1 MTFAAAVNAH
11 LNRPT
16 VARTDNGMK
25 AHKNTGSAVLDLFT
39 NIGTARNKDITHLFM
54 AALAEDTDLT
64 LRTLLYARD
73 IRAGSGERQT
83 FRNLLTKLEAKD
95 SVLASKLMHKIPEL
109 GRWDDMFTF
118 TGENRLAAFEMIRKA
133 LIENKN
139 GLAAKWMPRKGPIA
153 VELTKFL
160 GLSPKAYRKLIVGLT
175 QVVETQM
182 CSKNWNEINFSH
194 VPSVASA
201 RYQKAFGRNAKEA
214 YSAYLAELQKPE
226 AERTV
231 KVKINAGAVFP
242 YDVVKSTAT
251 GNAAVADEQ
260 WKALPNY
267 IGDAKIFPMID
278 VSSSMG
284 YFSSCRNM
292 QPIDLAVSLGLYV
305 SEKGT
310 SAFKDMFVTFDSKPQ
325 IVKVKGTLSERL
337 NQVAKSPWG
346 GSTNLAA
353 AFDLIL
359 NIARKGNVA
368 EADMPEVMV
377 IFSDMQFDPYHGF
390 DATARQMITD
400 KYNRAGYNL
409 PRVVF
414 WNLRADAGNTPVKF
428 SDTGVAMVS
437 GYSPATIKAVLANDL
452 DDFTPYNVMLKTIM
466 NDRYAY

>member
-1 MTFAAAVNAH
+1 MTFANAAKSPLNVNV
-11 LNRPT
+11 

-25 AHKNTGSAVLDLFT
+25 AHASTGKAVLDLFT
-39 NIGTARNKDITHLFM
+39 NIGAARGKDITQMFA

-64 LRTLLYARD
+64 LRALLHARD
-73 IRAGSGERQT
+73 IRGGMGERQT
-83 FRNLLTKLEAKD
+83 FRTLLSMLEATD
-95 SVLASKLMHKIPEL
+95 SALAAKLMHKIPEL
-109 GRWDDMFTF
+109 GRWDDLFTF
-118 TGENRLAAFEMIRKA
+118 TGENRVAAFNMIREA
-133 LIENKN
+133 LLVEKN
-139 GLAAKWMPRKGPIA
+139 GLAAKWMPRKGAIA

-160 GLSPKAYRKLIVGLT
+160 GLSPKGYRQLIVGLT

-182 CSKNWNEINFSH
+182 CAKEWNAINFSH

-201 RYQKAFGRNAKEA
+201 RYQKAFARNAQES
-214 YSAYLAELQKPE
+214 YGAYLAELQKPE

-242 YDVVKSTAT
+242 YDVVKSVST
-251 GNAAVADEQ
+251 GNAAVANEQ

-278 VSSSMG
+278 TSGSMG
-284 YFSSCRNM
+284 YYSGCVRM
-292 QPIDLAVSLGLYV
+292 EPIDLAVSLGLYV

-310 SAFKDMFVTFDSKPQ
+310 SPFKDMFVTFDSNPK
-325 IVKVKGTLSERL
+325 IVHVGGTLSQRL
-337 NQVAKSPWG
+337 DQVAKASWG

-359 NIARKGNVA
+359 NIALKGAVD
-368 EADMPEVMV
+368 EADMPEVLV

-414 WNLRADAGNTPVKF
+414 WNLRSDAGNTPVKF
-428 SDTGVAMVS
+428 SDAGVAMVS
-437 GYSPATIKAVLANDL
+437 GNSPSTIKAVLSNDL
-452 DDFTPYNVMLKTIM
+452 DDFTPYNVMIKTLM
-466 NDRYAY
+466 EDRYAY

>member
-1 MTFAAAVNAH
+1 MTFVNAVKA
-11 LNRPT
+11 LYNT
-16 VARTDNGMK
+16 NVVTRTDNGMK
-25 AHKNTGSAVLDLFT
+25 AHAATGKAVLDLFT
-39 NIGTARNKDITHLFM
+39 NIGAARGKDITQMF
-54 AALAEDTDLT
+54 AAAMAEDTDLT
-64 LRTLLYARD
+64 LRALLHARD
-73 IRAGSGERQT
+73 IRGGMGERQT
-83 FRNLLTKLEAKD
+83 FRNLLSKLEATD
-95 SVLASKLMHKIPEL
+95 SALAAKLMRKIPEL
-109 GRWDDMFTF
+109 GRWDDLFTY
-118 TGENRLAAFEMIRKA
+118 TGENRVAAFNMIREA
-133 LIENKN
+133 LLVEQN
-139 GLAAKWMPRKGPIA
+139 GLAAKWMPRKGAIA

-160 GLSPKAYRKLIVGLT
+160 GLSPKGYRQLVVGLT
-175 QVVETQM
+175 QVVESQM
-182 CSKNWNEINFSH
+182 CAKEWNAINFSH

-201 RYQKAFGRNAKEA
+201 RYQKAFGRNAKES

-226 AERTV
+226 EERTV

-242 YDVVKSTAT
+242 YDVVKSVST
-251 GNAAVADEQ
+251 GNAAVADQQ

-278 VSSSMG
+278 TSSSMG
-284 YFSSCRNM
+284 YYSGCRNM

-310 SAFKDMFVTFDSKPQ
+310 SPFKDMFVTFDSHPK
-325 IVKVKGTLSERL
+325 IVQVTGTLSTRL
-337 NQVAKSPWG
+337 EQVARASWG

-359 NIARKGNVA
+359 NIALKGNVD
-368 EADMPEVMV
+368 EADMPEVLV

-414 WNLRADAGNTPVKF
+414 WNLRSDAGNTPVKF

-437 GYSPATIKAVLANDL
+437 GNSPSTIKAVLSNDL
-452 DDFTPYNVMLKTIM
+452 DDFTPYNVMIKTLM
-466 NDRYAY
+466 DDRYAY